1 MKVHRGAALAVLSA
15 GLLALAACGGGGSS
29 GGTTGG
35 SVTSSSSSSSSSSP
49 SSSASSS
56 SSSSSSSA
64 SASAYVNTALT
75 ADVAGA
81 ASHTDTNLV
90 NGWGLAFNPAGFAWV
105 ADQGTSKSTLYDGNG
120 VLQTP
125 VVTIPKSAAGVGG
138 PTGIVTNTGSAF
150 NLTVNNPGGVDQYG
164 YPLPGGTSQVPA
176 LFIFDTIG
184 GTIAA
189 WSASDDPNNAVTM
202 YDSGGT
208 ATYTGLAI
216 LTGSTNR
223 LYAADFRNNKIDV
236 FDGTFAKITAS
247 GGFADPNIPA
257 GYSTFGIQGINGQL
271 YVTYAQVDTSNGRE
285 KVGAGL
291 GYVDIFDSNGT
302 LVKRLISN
310 GALNAPWGLV
320 MAPAGFGTFSGDLLV
335 GNFGD
340 GTINAYDPSTGTMVG
355 TIKDATGANF
365 AVPGLWGIAF
375 GNGINSLPATTLFY
389 AAGTSGETHGVFGR
403 IDFK

>member
-1 MKVHRGAALAVLSA
+1 MAA
-15 GLLALAACGGGGSS
+15 
-29 GGTTGG
+29 
-35 SVTSSSSSSSSSSP
+35 
-49 SSSASSS
+49 
-56 SSSSSSSA
+56 
-64 SASAYVNTALT
+64 AYVNTALV

-81 ASHTDTNLV
+81 ASHTDANLV

-105 ADQGTSKSTLYDGNG
+105 SDQGTSKSTLYDGNG
-120 VLQTP
+120 VLQSP
-125 VVTIPKSAAGVGG
+125 VVNIPKSASGVGG

-150 NLTVNNPGGVDQYG
+150 TLSVTSSGGVDQYG
-164 YPLPGGTSQVPA
+164 YPIPGGTTQVPA
-176 LFIFDTIG
+176 LFIFDTVG
-184 GTIAA
+184 GTISA
-189 WSASDDPNNAVTM
+189 WSASDDPNNAILE

-208 ATYTGLAI
+208 AVYTGLAI

-223 LYAADFRNNKIDV
+223 LYAADFKNNKIDV
-236 FDGTFAKITAS
+236 FDGNFAKTTVT
-247 GGFADPNIPA
+247 GTFNDPNIPA
-257 GYSTFGIQGINGQL
+257 GYSTFNIQAINGQL
-271 YVTYAQVDTSNGRE
+271 FVTYAQVDTTNGRE

-291 GYVDIFDSNGT
+291 GYVDIFDSNGA

-310 GALNAPWGLV
+310 GALNAPWGVV

-340 GTINAYDPSTGTMVG
+340 GTINAYDPSTGAMIG
-355 TIKDATGANF
+355 TIKDGTGATF

-375 GNGINSLPATTLFY
+375 GNGINSLPTTTLFY